1 MTLNK
6 RACCSVAI
14 PIIYKIVEI
23 GDAFKADIVV
33 ERQALLEIKAIAA
46 ILPEHEA
53 QLHTYLRLS
62 NIRVGPLMN
71 FNAPRL
77 IDGLRRYIV

>member
-1 MTLNK
+1 
-6 RACCSVAI
+6 
-14 PIIYKIVEI
+14 
-23 GDAFKADIVV
+23 
-33 ERQALLEIKAIAA
+33 
-46 ILPEHEA
+46 LPAHEA
-53 QLHTYLRLS
+53 QLHTYLLLS